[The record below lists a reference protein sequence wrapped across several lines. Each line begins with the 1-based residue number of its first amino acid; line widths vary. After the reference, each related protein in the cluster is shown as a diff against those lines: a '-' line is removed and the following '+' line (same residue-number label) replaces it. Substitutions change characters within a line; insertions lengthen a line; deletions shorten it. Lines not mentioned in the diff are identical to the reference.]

1 MISPTLILEAI
12 APVFVIIG
20 IGFALRKGRVLSDAA
35 DANLMRLIVT
45 VLYPALM
52 LRYILGNPALTT
64 PGNVL
69 IPPLVGCGTVV
80 LGYFAAW
87 FVAPLFGMRVST
99 GRRTFSFTNGIYN
112 YGYIPIPIVLALFPG
127 PETVGVLLVHNLGVE
142 LAFWTVGILI
152 VTGSFSRDSW
162 RRVLNPPVIA
172 LVVALTIN
180 GLGYGESVPAFATR
194 TIEFLAAC
202 AIPLGLLLAGAT
214 LADLANDRSLLTRPR
229 VPLAACFTR
238 LMLLPVVFLLLARLV
253 PESMEELRRVMAVQA
268 AMPAGLFPLVVAR
281 HFGGDTRVAVQVI
294 LFTTLCSVLTIP
306 LWIRIGLWWLGI
318 E

>member
-1 MISPTLILEAI
+1 MISPALILEAI
-12 APVFVIIG
+12 APVFVVIG
-20 IGFALRKGRVLSDAA
+20 IGFALRRGRVLSDAA

-52 LRYILGNPALTT
+52 LRYVLGNPALTT
-64 PGNVL
+64 PGNVFL
-69 IPPLVGCGTVV
+69 PPLVGCGTVV
-80 LGYFAAW
+80 LGYVVAW
-87 FVAPLFGMRVST
+87 YLAPFFGMRVGS

-127 PETVGVLLVHNLGVE
+127 PETIGVLLVHNLGVE
-142 LAFWTVGILI
+142 IAFWTIGILI
-152 VTGSFSRDSW
+152 VSGSFNRGSW
-162 RRVLNPPVIA
+162 RRIINPPVIA
-172 LVVALTIN
+172 LVVALSVN
-180 GLGYGESVPAFATR
+180 GLGLGTAVPAFATR

-202 AIPLGLLLAGAT
+202 AIPLGLLLAGST
-214 LADLANDRSLLTRPR
+214 LADLASDRRLFTRPG

-294 LFTTLCSVLTIP
+294 LFTTVCSILTIP
-306 LWIRIGLWWLGI
+306 VWIRVGLWWLEI
-318 E
+318 A